1 MALRPKTARRLI
13 LVAAALLIVGLGGVA
28 ALVVP
33 KWQRSRQIA
42 QFEQDGLE
50 ASRAGRHVEA
60 MTLLSRHVRGVG
72 EANVQPEVF
81 LALARSRR
89 EVEAPLD
96 AHFEAAVS
104 HYRSYLRLVPDD
116 QDVIAELVSALAG
129 ARQWSD
135 VIEEA
140 GRIRPSDLSAAPSS
154 MVPVL
159 RDEVRARTALRPTDP
174 QIPAIEERLLAEQPP
189 AFVDIWRACMRRQRA
204 GDQAGVVALARSVTA
219 DEPDSL
225 QSKLLN
231 AMLIAPSEEGAP
243 TGQPD
248 ELIVWVQGQMG
259 SVLGIGPQAA
269 QGIDPDLN
277 DAELVRVVL
286 DYLDSF
292 GQAQMS
298 VELLERASATRAD
311 PDLLAELARRYL
323 FLERFEDLSILEPGI
338 DGRQVPDVLGYQAY
352 LAIQNNDIEDLN
364 AIRRELESI
373 EGSYRAAAWLDVIKS
388 DDERRS
394 GVLPESRAAMA
405 RAVEKHALDPV
416 IRLLQGDVFAS
427 LEQYDQALP
436 AWQNA
441 SLAADRVIWVHPM
454 LRRADLLVELH
465 RASEAQQIVD
475 DALAGTD
482 SIRYIAHPHF
492 ARLVA
497 GVAAARGMLL
507 QAPVSDLQRAA
518 DYAVLSSENN
528 PREQVGRL
536 GLDVIRCFVLIS
548 EERRAEGVELLVK
561 FLQDCDDPRL
571 IAEARA
577 LDWQFGLGAAVAAG
591 LNEDLPAEV
600 GGAEIASILATGYAN
615 GRQLGDDRVVTAT
628 QWFDRMMAA
637 APPAD
642 RVDWLLA
649 RAKLTSAFQPE
660 LAEKAWDD
668 VLAAG
673 GDRLDVLSAAVQS
686 TQRGLDRTFVEQS
699 IAKIRDIT
707 QTQGRE
713 LPGHLRL
720 ARGRAIFGG
729 ADTGTAT
736 TSQARDEAVS
746 VLRSVVTAEPRNLL
760 AWRTLAFMLAAEP
773 PPGSDAYTP
782 DFAAAIA
789 QLQAASALVSGP
801 ALIDI
806 LFDIEDLAVRLP
818 DGADLS
824 RQTLTRIAELIQQ
837 NPDAIETI
845 ADRLRRSGN
854 FVGAIALYEK
864 AMADMSGP
872 QKADVGILLAKT
884 YAALGE
890 AAAANRLL
898 DSLASNDGLTIEQV
912 VAIADEMAANGSV
925 ERARGLLT
933 GLARFGF
940 RPAQQRYIRAMFD
953 LRFTGVEQAESGLR
967 EAVAMEPTLALAW
980 RGLAEL
986 LLSQNRTDEASEVLA
1001 QALESHPSDPDLI
1014 RLSAIA
1020 RGEVPSSFDAGARE
1034 AFEMVRRFEQS
1045 RESMPPAEQ
1054 IEYLRTLGAKFP
1066 ANGAVQAFVLPLR
1079 LELNEDPAA
1088 IAADARR
1095 AALRFPQ
1102 NPRIAAVAAQATL
1115 LSATPE
1121 EAIPLIRNWRGLETG
1136 SRRSPDTY
1144 LAAAQ
1149 LDARI
1154 PRAALETISP
1164 YLDTAIESPNEPL
1177 NAQTIVLWAR
1187 AQLRLGNRREVLE
1200 RLAPLVRA
1208 DEQFRWTGWLDI
1220 VTAEA
1225 PDAPT
1230 AVEWMGMASQAGEST
1245 EYAGNIANAWL
1256 RLSTR
1261 FPEAASD
1268 LLRRSIAVTDTL
1280 VQNGSTDLRAIASR
1294 AEALSRLAALDAD
1307 AAVQLHRQAAEAFV
1321 RADQIDP
1328 ADLNFLFGAARSAD
1342 RAGDRSAAMQHYRT
1356 LLARPNCTGFFRAA
1370 VQNNL
1375 AMVIVRTTPR
1385 GDELAREAVSLAEQA
1400 VAFRNL
1406 GGFVSTRGWAKL
1418 AAGDPTAA
1426 AADFTTAT
1434 GLDPGS
1440 AESWAGLAIALK
1452 ASGADQTRVESA
1464 LRRANELRGES
1475 PFEPWISDALTAQGL
1490 RSDR

>member
-13 LVAAALLIVGLGGVA
+13 LVAAALLIVGLGGAA

-42 QFEQDGLE
+42 QFERDGLK
-50 ASRAGRHVEA
+50 ASEEGRHSEA
-60 MTLLSRHVRGVG
+60 LTLLSRHVRGVG
-72 EANVQPEVF
+72 EANVEPEVF

-116 QDVIAELVSALAG
+116 REVIAELVSALAG

-140 GRIRPSDLSAAPSS
+140 GRIRPSDPSSAPSS
-154 MVPVL
+154 MIPVL
-159 RDEVRARTALRPTDP
+159 RDEARARTALRPADP
-174 QIPAIEERLLAEQPP
+174 QIPAIEQRLLSEQPP

-204 GDQAGVVALARSVTA
+204 GDQAGVVALTRTIVAE
-219 DEPDSL
+219 DPGSL
-225 QSKLLN
+225 QSRLLY

-243 TGQPD
+243 TGEPNQ
-248 ELIVWVQGQMG
+248 LILWVQAQMG
-259 SVLGIGPQAA
+259 TVLGIGPQAA
-269 QGIDPDLN
+269 PGVEPDLS

-292 GQAQMS
+292 GQAPMG
-298 VELLERASATRAD
+298 VELLERASATRKDAE
-311 PDLLAELARRYL
+311 LLSELARRYV
-323 FLERFEDLSILEPGI
+323 FLERFEALASLDPKI
-338 DGRQVPDVLGYQAY
+338 DGRHIPDVLGYQAY
-352 LAIQNNDIEDLN
+352 VAIQNDDIEDLN
-364 AIRRELESI
+364 ALRRELESV
-373 EGSYRAAAWLDVIKS
+373 EANYRAAAWLDVIKAQ
-388 DDERRS
+388 DERRA
-394 GVLPESRAAMA
+394 GVLPEARAAMA
-405 RAVEKHALDPV
+405 RAVEKHALDPI
-416 IRLLQGDVFAS
+416 IRRLQGDVFAS
-427 LEQYDQALP
+427 LEQYDLALP

-441 SLAADRVIWVHPM
+441 SLAADRVVWVDPM

-492 ARLVA
+492 PRLAA

-518 DYAVLSSENN
+518 DYAVLSADRN
-528 PREQVGRL
+528 PKEQAARL
-536 GLDVIRCFVLIS
+536 GLDVIRCFVLIN
-548 EERRAEGVELLVK
+548 EVRRADGVELLTK
-561 FLQDCDDPRL
+561 FLQECNDPHL
-571 IAEARA
+571 MAEARA
-577 LDWQFGLGAAVAAG
+577 LDWQFGLGAAAAAG
-591 LNEDLPAEV
+591 LNEGLPSEV
-600 GGAEIASILATGYAN
+600 SGPEIASIMATGYAN
-615 GRQLGDDRVVTAT
+615 GRQMGEDRATTAA

-649 RAKLTSAFQPE
+649 RAKFLSAFQPDR
-660 LAEKAWDD
+660 ADKAWDE

-673 GDRLDVLSAAVQS
+673 PDRLDVLSAAVQS

-699 IAKIRDIT
+699 IAKIREIT

-729 ADTGTAT
+729 ADTGTAAT
-736 TSQARDEAVS
+736 AQSRDEAVS

-760 AWRTLAFMLAAEP
+760 ARRTLAFMLAAEP
-773 PPGSDAYTP
+773 PPGSNAYAP

-801 ALIDI
+801 TLINI

-818 DGADLS
+818 DGGDLS

-837 NPDAIETI
+837 DSDAVEII

-854 FVGAIALYEK
+854 FVGAIALYEQ
-864 AMADMSGP
+864 AMAGMTGS
-872 QKADVGILLAKT
+872 QRADVGVLLART

-890 AAAANRLL
+890 TAAANRLL
-898 DSLASNDGLTIEQV
+898 DSLAMSDGLTIEQV
-912 VAIADEMAANGSV
+912 VAIADELAANGNV

-953 LRFTGVEQAESGLR
+953 LRFTGPEAAESGLR
-967 EAVAMEPTLALAW
+967 EAVAMEPTLSLAW
-980 RGLAEL
+980 KALAEL
-986 LLSQNRTDEASEVLA
+986 LLSQSRADEASEVLTE
-1001 QALESHPSDPDLI
+1001 ALDVHPDDADLI
-1014 RLSAIA
+1014 RLAAIA
-1020 RGEVPSSFDAGARE
+1020 RGEIPSSFDAGARE
-1034 AFEMVRRFEQS
+1034 AFEMVRRFEEG
-1045 RESMPPAEQ
+1045 RGSMPVAEQ
-1054 IEYLRTLGAKFP
+1054 IEFLRSLGSKFP

-1079 LELNEDPAA
+1079 LELNDDPAA
-1088 IAADARR
+1088 IAPDARR

-1102 NPRIAAVAAQATL
+1102 NARIAAVAAQATL
-1115 LSATPE
+1115 LSAPPE
-1121 EAIPLIRNWRGLETG
+1121 EAIPLIRNWRGLEAG

-1149 LDARI
+1149 LDART
-1154 PRAALETISP
+1154 PRDALETIRP
-1164 YLDTAIESPNEPL
+1164 YLEESINSPNEPL

-1200 RLAPLVRA
+1200 QLLPIVRTN
-1208 DEQFRWTGWLDI
+1208 ERFRWSSWLDI

-1230 AVEWMGMASQAGEST
+1230 AIEWMGLASQAGEPG
-1245 EYAGNIANAWL
+1245 EFVGNAASAWL
-1256 RLSTR
+1256 RLSVR
-1261 FPEAASD
+1261 FPNAAAD
-1268 LLRRSIAVTDTL
+1268 LLRRSIALTGGIIES
-1280 VQNGSTDLRAIASR
+1280 GSTDLSAIVSR
-1294 AEALSRLAALDAD
+1294 AEALSRLASLDVGSAD
-1307 AAVQLHRQAAEAFV
+1307 SLHRQAAAAFL
-1321 RADQIDP
+1321 RADQIEP

-1342 RAGDRSAAMQHYRT
+1342 RAGDRSEAMQHYRT
-1356 LLARPNCTGFFRAA
+1356 LLARHNCTGFFRAA

-1375 AMVIVRTTPR
+1375 AMVIVRTAPT
-1385 GDELAREAVSLAEQA
+1385 DTQLALEAVSLAEQA

-1418 AAGDPTAA
+1418 VAGDAAGAA
-1426 AADFTTAT
+1426 GDFTTAT

-1440 AESWAGLAIALK
+1440 AESWAGLAAALK
-1452 ASGADQTRVESA
+1452 VSGADETRVNAA
-1464 LRRANELRGES
+1464 LRRANELRGGT
-1475 PFEPWISDALTAQGL
+1475 PFESWISDALSARGL
-1490 RSDR
+1490 RSEG